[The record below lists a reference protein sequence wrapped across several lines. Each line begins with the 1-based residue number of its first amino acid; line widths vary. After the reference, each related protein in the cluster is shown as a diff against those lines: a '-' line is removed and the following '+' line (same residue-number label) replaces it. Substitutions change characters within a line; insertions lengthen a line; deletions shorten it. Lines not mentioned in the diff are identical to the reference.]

1 MKRKKLV
8 TLLFTIFAS
17 ACMALAGCGTKEVVS
32 EEPVISEQ
40 TSSEEVVSEEIRE
53 EEPVEE
59 TSEEGNL
66 DVVIELT
73 PELQTAKDEA
83 LPVGVETTMEFGTL
97 TRLDDNKDY
106 PNALEDIKISCNGET
121 FQMSL
126 PKDMCMSYR
135 WDAGSNTLVLFNE
148 DRSKI
153 AHLVFGNAPLD
164 VNEKNV
170 LANTESINNTLTKL
184 GYDTIDNVEVVNIEN
199 TETTMSQR
207 IPVNSGNYVGE
218 FMYCQTYG
226 EEIFEATN
234 SNNET
239 VMCVD
244 CMQSMFFYGDATKEC
259 ADEISAYVMES
270 FRVVKEEN
278 SHISNVN
285 TELNQS
291 NTLNSDAAKKY
302 GIPENLQIP
311 SNAEI
316 VDVNGMF
323 NLSIEKTY
331 EEDLIDFLDEFNE
344 CTPITDIRGK
354 LTSFSGKGAI
364 DYLDE
369 ILSFNGIYELNGITY
384 HLNIGQ
390 NETNYFISIIQET

>member
-32 EEPVISEQ
+32 EEPIISEQ
-40 TSSEEVVSEEIRE
+40 TSSEEVVSEEISE

-59 TSEEGNL
+59 PSVEANL
-66 DVVIELT
+66 DIVIELI
-73 PELQTAKDEA
+73 PELQAAKDEA
-83 LPVGVETTMEFGTL
+83 FPVGVETTMEFGTL
-97 TRLDDNKDY
+97 TRLGDNKDY

-126 PKDMCMSYR
+126 PKDMCMSYS
-135 WDAGSNTLVLFNE
+135 WNAQSNTLVLFNE

-170 LANTESINNTLTKL
+170 LADTESINNTLTKL

-244 CMQSMFFYGDATKEC
+244 CMQSMFFYGDTTKEC

-278 SHISNVN
+278 SHIFNVN
-285 TELNQS
+285 TELNQ
-291 NTLNSDAAKKY
+291 NNILNSDAAKKY

-316 VDVNGMF
+316 IDVNGMF
-323 NLSIEKTY
+323 NIKIEKTY
-331 EEDLIDFLDEFNE
+331 KEDVILFLDEFNE
-344 CTPITDIRGK
+344 KIEIIDKRNDIVV
-354 LTSFSGKGAI
+354 FSGKEAI
-364 DYLDE
+364 DYLNYNID
-369 ILSFNGIYELNGITY
+369 FRGTYELNGISY
-384 HLNIGQ
+384 SLNLS
-390 NETNYFISIIQET
+390 EDEDNYYISIIQY